1 MSHPNFPYVLQLKFA
16 QVIDPIAPRYTALQK
31 DEMVPV
37 FIPEAQEDMK
47 ECPLHP
53 KVLVIIIII
62 LYYCYNYSYCCS
74 YNKRFQC
81 HELLSTPS

>member
-1 MSHPNFPYVLQLKFA
+1 MTICWLYAVFAGSLSRQVLMSHPNFPYVLQLKFA

-53 KVLVIIIII
+53 KVL
-62 LYYCYNYSYCCS
+62 
-74 YNKRFQC
+74 
-81 HELLSTPS
+81 LLLL

>member
-1 MSHPNFPYVLQLKFA
+1 MSHANFPYVLQLKFA

-53 KVLVIIIII
+53 KVFIIIIIIIITIIII
-62 LYYCYNYSYCCS
+62 LYYCYYYSYCCS
-74 YNKRFQC
+74 YNKRF
-81 HELLSTPS
+81 